1 MGKPSSPG
9 ELDTEAISSGDMS
22 WWTDL
27 EISLVRAFGW
37 SLEDIDR
44 TDIESL
50 IPFLKRLNEAENGI
64 QPVKKKKVYCDQVD
78 WL

>member
-1 MGKPSSPG
+1 M
-9 ELDTEAISSGDMS
+9 D

-50 IPFLKRLNEAENGI
+50 IPFLKRLNETDGGI
-64 QPVKKKKVYCDQVD
+64 RSSNRKKVYCDQVD